1 MRRHRRFLSLAVAA
15 LAAIAL
21 VVGVTPTSSATSN
34 WWDPPNRPSPDS
46 EIGATGAP
54 FTGGQGGEVRGF
66 VDGHNHILANEGFG
80 GRLICGK
87 AFSPAGVADA
97 LRDCPEHY
105 PDGRGATFEN
115 LTADPDGHHDPVG
128 WPTFKEWPTHK
139 SLTHQQNYYAWI
151 ERAWRGGLRIMV
163 NDLVSNGVL
172 CALPIMPK
180 DRGCDEM
187 DAIRLEARKS
197 WEMQDYIDGIYG
209 GPGKGFFRIVTSPEQ
224 ARKVVMDGKLAIIL
238 GVETSEPFGCKQIMD
253 VAQCSAAQI
262 DAGINELYSLGVRS
276 MFLCHKFDNGLCG
289 VRFDSG
295 TTGQIL
301 QAGQF
306 SCCATTWTTEACPG
320 PQQDNPIVGGDP
332 AKRCNTRG
340 LTRLGEHALRRMM
353 ERHMMVE
360 LDHMSVKAAAR
371 TLDILEAEKYPGVL
385 STHSWMDAGWSERVY
400 KLGGFITGYD
410 NGSES
415 FVNEWKRNKALRDQY
430 KVGYGF
436 GSDMNGVGGWPAPR
450 TGATNP
456 VVYPYRTFDGAT
468 MMDRQKTGE
477 RVWDVNVDGAAHYG
491 LIPDWIEDVRMV
503 GGKAVIDDLARGA
516 ESYLRT
522 WEATTAHGLG
532 TNLAYA
538 KPATASST
546 EWNPFVNLSPSRA
559 VDGDRGTRWSS
570 SWNDGQWYYV
580 DLGSEQTVGRVTIDW
595 EAAYASEYRIEAWS
609 EAGGTWQPVWS
620 TTAGDGG
627 IDTARFEPVTTRWVR
642 FFGVKRATRYCFS
655 FWEFGVFAS

>member
-1 MRRHRRFLSLAVAA
+1 MRRHRRVLSLAVAA
-15 LAAIAL
+15 LVTIAL
-21 VVGVTPTSSATSN
+21 TVGVTPASSAASN
-34 WWDPPNRPSPDS
+34 WWEPSNRPSPDS
-46 EIGATGAP
+46 GIGATGAP
-54 FTGGQGGEVRGF
+54 FTGTVNGEVRGF

-97 LRDCPEHY
+97 LKDCPEHY
-105 PDGRGATFEN
+105 PDGAGATFEN

-128 WPTFKEWPTHK
+128 WPTFKEWPTHQ

-151 ERAWRGGLRIMV
+151 ERAWRGGLRVMV
-163 NDLVSNGVL
+163 NDLVTNGVL

-187 DAIRLEARKS
+187 DAIRLEAAKS
-197 WEMQDYIDGIYG
+197 WEMQAYIDGVYG

-224 ARKVVMDGKLAIIL
+224 ARQVVKDGKLAIIL
-238 GVETSEPFGCKQIMD
+238 GVETSEPFGCKMIMD
-253 VAQCSAAQI
+253 VAQCTEGQI

-295 TTGQIL
+295 TIGQVL

-306 SCCATTWTTEACPG
+306 SCCATTWNTEVCPG
-320 PQQDNPIVGGDP
+320 PQMDNPIIPQDP

-360 LDHMSVKAAAR
+360 IDHMSVKAAAR

-385 STHSWMDAGWSERVY
+385 STHSWMDTGWSERVY

-410 NGSES
+410 NASES
-415 FVNEWKRNKALRDQY
+415 FVAEWRRNKALRDRY
-430 KVGYGF
+430 NVGYGF
-436 GSDMNGVGGWPAPR
+436 GSDMNGVGGWPGPR
-450 TGATNP
+450 TGAPNP
-456 VVYPYRTFDGAT
+456 VVYPYRSFDGAT
-468 MMDRQKTGE
+468 TMDRLRTGD

-503 GGKAVIDDLARGA
+503 GGQAVIDDMARGA

-522 WEATTAHGLG
+522 WAATAAHGLG
-532 TNLAYA
+532 TNLAA
-538 KPATASST
+538 GKPATASSV
-546 EWNPFVNLSPSRA
+546 EWNPFVNFSPGQA
-559 VDGDRGTRWSS
+559 VDGNRGTRWSS
-570 SWNDGQWYYV
+570 SWNDGQWWYV

-595 EAAYASEYRIEAWS
+595 EPAYASEYRLEQWS
-609 EAGGTWQPVWS
+609 EASQTWRTVWS
-620 TTAGDGG
+620 TTAGRGG
-627 IDTARFEPVTTRWVR
+627 IETARFEPVTTRWVR
-642 FFGVKRATRYCFS
+642 FYGVKRATRYCFS
-655 FWEFGVFAS
+655 FWELGVYAS